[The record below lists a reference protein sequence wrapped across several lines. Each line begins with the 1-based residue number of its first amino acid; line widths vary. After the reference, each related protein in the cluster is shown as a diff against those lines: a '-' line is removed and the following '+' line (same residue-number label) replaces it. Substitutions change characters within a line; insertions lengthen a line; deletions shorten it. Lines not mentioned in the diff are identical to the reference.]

1 MTIDDNDPDVTVA
14 KKQSAANC
22 LKRKRENELES
33 DYTDDDSD
41 EEEIPPEDTKQ
52 VVEVPKEEDLA
63 DM

>member
-1 MTIDDNDPDVTVA
+1 
-14 KKQSAANC
+14 
-22 LKRKRENELES
+22 LES

-52 VVEVPKEEDLA
+52 VVEVPEEEDLA